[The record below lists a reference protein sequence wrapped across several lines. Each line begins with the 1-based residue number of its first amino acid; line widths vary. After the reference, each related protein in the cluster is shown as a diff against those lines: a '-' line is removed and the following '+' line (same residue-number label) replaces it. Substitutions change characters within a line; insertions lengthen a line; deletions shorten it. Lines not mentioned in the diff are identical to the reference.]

1 MAKRSTTKKKVPT
14 EVWVALIGLVGV
26 IIAAILSSPLLIALV
41 SSTSNPTAMPTQAL
55 SPGPGD
61 TPTPTTGHTST
72 PSTPSAE
79 TTTITDVP
87 LATPLGCT
95 PSGLSELPPQSVA
108 IIESDEGIKSRVPL
122 STLEYERMPGLR
134 LASGTS
140 IDFRRMRSFEL
151 SNKDFLNHFTADVV
165 ITFLDCKTHQD
176 VIESESGSFL
186 SGETEIGKMELHI
199 LKVRR
204 VDFQW

>member
-41 SSTSNPTAMPTQAL
+41 SSTSNPTAMSTQAL
-55 SPGPGD
+55 TPGLGD
-61 TPTPTTGHTST
+61 TPTPATGHTST

-87 LATPLGCT
+87 LATSIGCT

-134 LASGTS
+134 LASGIS

-165 ITFLDCKTHQD
+165 ITFLNCKTHQD

>member
-1 MAKRSTTKKKVPT
+1 MAKRSTAKKKVPT

-41 SSTSNPTAMPTQAL
+41 SSTSNPTAMSTQAL
-55 SPGPGD
+55 TPGLGD
-61 TPTPTTGHTST
+61 TPTPATGHTST

-87 LATPLGCT
+87 LATSIGCT

-134 LASGTS
+134 LASGIS

-165 ITFLDCKTHQD
+165 ITFLNCKTHQD

>member
-1 MAKRSTTKKKVPT
+1 MAKRSTTKKKIPT

-41 SSTSNPTAMPTQAL
+41 SSTSNPTAMSTQAL
-55 SPGPGD
+55 TPGLGD

-87 LATPLGCT
+87 LATSLGCT